1 MRGRGAADGEVE
13 RLNMAGSKV
22 KIKYGD
28 GKVYKREE
36 DKINY
41 EHSAGIMRNSLKDL
55 GIIDRLRDI
64 DAIGNR
70 VVAGSNIF

>member
-1 MRGRGAADGEVE
+1 MLADGEVE

-41 EHSAGIMRNSLKDL
+41 EHSAGLC
-55 GIIDRLRDI
+55 GI
-64 DAIGNR
+64 A
-70 VVAGSNIF
+70 